1 MESSRNARSEAGMRF
16 FVVDAWESF
25 ALEVRSETGDLP
37 LLLEA

>member
-1 MESSRNARSEAGMRF
+1 MSSSRNARSEAGMRF

-25 ALEVRSETGDLP
+25 ALEEWLVTEDLP